1 METLLHLAE
10 VGHLKATSRRWL
22 IQRVTHRDLANG
34 YTTRGTVSVGGESA
48 ANYALAASIFATLGD
63 EKHYQVAMNN
73 VWRLQ
78 VQQDSSPING
88 GIGDVKTKQVYSYSN
103 LTALNAAFN

>member
-1 METLLHLAE
+1 
-10 VGHLKATSRRWL
+10 
-22 IQRVTHRDLANG
+22 
-34 YTTRGTVSVGGESA
+34 
-48 ANYALAASIFATLGD
+48 
-63 EKHYQVAMNN
+63 MNN

>member
-1 METLLHLAE
+1 M
-10 VGHLKATSRRWL
+10 
-22 IQRVTHRDLANG
+22 
-34 YTTRGTVSVGGESA
+34 SVGGESA

-88 GIGDVKTKQVYSYSN
+88 GIGDAKTKQVYSYSN